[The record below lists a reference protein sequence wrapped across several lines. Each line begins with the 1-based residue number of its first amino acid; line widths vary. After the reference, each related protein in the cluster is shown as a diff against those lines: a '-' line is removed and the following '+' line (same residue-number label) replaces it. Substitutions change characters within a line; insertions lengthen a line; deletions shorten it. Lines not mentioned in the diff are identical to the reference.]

1 MQSPRLLH
9 TRGKPWGL
17 KWRSSVW
24 FITLIVGYGDR
35 KSLSYRRSIR
45 LTTLMNKLGLLTD
58 LMVYSVII
66 PVVPFQ
72 LEKLGYGSPSAL
84 TGWLLFAYSIALV
97 IVSPICSWF
106 SEKYQMR
113 RSPMLWGLLS
123 LTGSLVMFMEAPNYP
138 VMIIARILQGIS
150 SCVVWVIGLA
160 LLADTVPEDKI
171 GLQLGL
177 AMTGL
182 TVGMLAAPPV
192 GGALYDR
199 FGFRSPFIF
208 GIIVT
213 GFDFLGRLLVVERK
227 DALRWGYDP
236 AVPLETIRTEG
247 NPSFKLSTVLQ
258 GSTSHIA
265 TRADDAYPQVSEAS
279 VPRETTHESNEQK
292 GDDAIRAPGPS
303 VAYRLPEYQVWKFM
317 FTSRRTIVAL
327 SSILIYGIVYAGLEP
342 TLALRLQDLYNFNS
356 TKVGLVILASAI
368 AAVFASPISGWIS
381 DRSGVEWIIVVCLA
395 LAVPWYA
402 LMVIR
407 GHLAF
412 FIACFA
418 LANFMMS
425 AVVPP
430 LTSELSSIVRNKNG
444 VGFGHIYGFF
454 NVMYGAGSA
463 VGPIA
468 AGQIYSHVKGGWT
481 VMLIYGSMMFAL
493 CSLANFFYG
502 GERPLVSRIRR
513 SNTHTTTV

>member
-1 MQSPRLLH
+1 MHSSRLLH
-9 TRGKPWGL
+9 TRGEPWGL

-24 FITLIVGYGDR
+24 FITL
-35 KSLSYRRSIR
+35 S
-45 LTTLMNKLGLLTD
+45 LLTD

-227 DALRWGYDP
+227 EALRWGYDP
-236 AVPLETIRTEG
+236 AIPLETIRTEAAR
-247 NPSFKLSTVLQ
+247 P
-258 GSTSHIA
+258 
-265 TRADDAYPQVSEAS
+265 DDAYPQVSEAS
-279 VPRETTHESNEQK
+279 VPRETTHENNEQK
-292 GDDAIRAPGPS
+292 GHDAIQAPGPS
-303 VAYRLPEYQVWKFM
+303 VPYRLPEYQVWKFM

-356 TKVGLVILASAI
+356 TRVGLVILASAI
-368 AAVFASPISGWIS
+368 AAIFASPISGWIS
-381 DRSGVEWIIVVCLA
+381 DRSGVEWITVVCLA

-402 LMVIR
+402 LMVVR

-454 NVMYGAGSA
+454 NVTYGAGSA

-468 AGQIYSHVKGGWT
+468 AGQIYSHVKGGWA
-481 VMLIYGSMMFAL
+481 VMLIYGSVLFAL
-493 CSLANFFYG
+493 CSLTNFFYG